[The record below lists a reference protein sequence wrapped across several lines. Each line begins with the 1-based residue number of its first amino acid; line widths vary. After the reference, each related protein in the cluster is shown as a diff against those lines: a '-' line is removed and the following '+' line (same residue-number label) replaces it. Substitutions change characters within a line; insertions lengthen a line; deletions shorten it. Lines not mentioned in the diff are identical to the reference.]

1 MFDPR
6 DPLSSAARALIP
18 SAVELNPLKF
28 YSLIDLATATK
39 TAAAKKDVVA
49 LDELIQTMGVLCEQI
64 DQEVESLAQINNNLL
79 SEVRQTTRRKH
90 NPFKTAQE
98 TDDDFTDLRHTA
110 SGRTFLHVIFNVTSI
125 IRLAFHELK
134 QAAEAVRPGK
144 FLVVG
149 KRLSE
154 TIETVE
160 QLQAFS
166 IQFEMNRAALNRFTE
181 GTLHAEKS
189 KLVAVSAGRRIV
201 EMLDEYYAALLH
213 RHTVDGIKVHVD
225 PVTTDIAISIYENVD
240 ASGEIADGKKPDEV
254 SAYSVRKAAI
264 VADAI
269 KKGLVGEFI
278 RTPTRL
284 LEFIKTNL
292 AVLWST
298 ASQLAG
304 YVAPTAERL
313 RGLLGTDG
321 GRKPRLLGEVEFQQ
335 AIVFL
340 DDLNPQRIVAK
351 DKTGLIT
358 AEERFEIEFRNET
371 ISQVARRLHDASY
384 STEDLIE
391 HILRRKHELHVYYQ
405 DVNSFYVCKLG
416 NGNPFS
422 GEAPGALTVVPGVK
436 PIVDINDVVGAGFDQ
451 VKVFIDQIRKSA
463 RWHDLFLAT
472 SPSKSA
478 DKANALLIGP
488 QGCGKSEV
496 LRSVGGDKKSIGI
509 YAQPSD
515 FLTCWKGEA
524 EKNPKR
530 LFEEALRIQKESKKQ
545 VFILIDEVDTI
556 LNDDHARGSFGSTN
570 LTTEFQQLM
579 DGILQYPHIA
589 VWAATNHPE
598 RIPMP
603 MIRRFSKVA
612 IVGEL
617 DQADR
622 IKLLKHFVGF
632 LPIAEDFPEQAWA
645 DAAAKLDGA
654 VGDVIRK
661 IADYVWREKITWLVD
676 NHPDLAH
683 QLVAMLNEKEQFH
696 LSRFDSGQ
704 RKNLHAKIRERA
716 SVQPKD
722 VMESV
727 DLHLDNI
734 AIRSEI
740 QTARET
746 YERSK
751 MFLAGI
757 NARSNRLE
765 VGTQEAEREAR

>member
-1 MFDPR
+1 MLDPR
-6 DPLSSAARALIP
+6 DPNLYARPFVPTAM
-18 SAVELNPLKF
+18 ELNPVKF
-28 YSLIDLATATK
+28 YSLIDLAKSVTEKELA
-39 TAAAKKDVVA
+39 VVDDLLQA
-49 LDELIQTMGVLCEQI
+49 MNALCERV
-64 DQEVESLAQINNNLL
+64 DHDVDSLAHINNNLL
-79 SEVRQTTRRKH
+79 SEVRNTTRRS
-90 NPFKTAQE
+90 NPFKTDLE
-98 TDDDFTDLRHTA
+98 NDDNFTDLRHTI
-110 SGRTFLHVIFNVTSI
+110 SGRTFMNVIFNVVST
-125 IRLAFHELK
+125 IRTAFHELK
-134 QAAEAVRPGK
+134 SAMEAMRPGK
-144 FLVVG
+144 FLIIG

-154 TIETVE
+154 TPESVS

-166 IQFEMNRAALNRFTE
+166 VQFEMNRAALNRFTE
-181 GTLHAEKS
+181 GVLRGEKI
-189 KLVAVSAGRRIV
+189 KTVVIATGRRVV
-201 EMLDEYYAALLH
+201 EYLDEYYAALLH
-213 RHTVDGIKVHVD
+213 RHTVDGVKIHID

-240 ASGEIADGKKPDEV
+240 SSGEIADGKKPNEV
-254 SAYSVRKAAI
+254 SAYSVRKATI

-278 RTPTRL
+278 RTPSRL
-284 LEFIKTNL
+284 LEFIKSGLVT
-292 AVLWST
+292 LWKTSE
-298 ASQLAG
+298 QLAAFA
-304 YVAPTAERL
+304 VPLANKL
-313 RGLLGTDG
+313 RELLGTDVK
-321 GRKPRLLGEVEFQQ
+321 KPRLLNDDEFQQ
-335 AIVFL
+335 ALIFL
-340 DDLNPQRIVAK
+340 DDLNPQSITYK
-351 DKTGLIT
+351 DKTGLQT
-358 AEERFEIEFRNET
+358 AEERFQIEFRNTT
-371 ISQVARRLHDASY
+371 IAQVAGRLHDPTC
-384 STEDLIE
+384 STSDLIE
-391 HILRRKHELHVYYQ
+391 HILQRKHELHVYFQ

-436 PIVDINDVVGAGFDQ
+436 PVVDINDVVGAGFDQ
-451 VKVFIDQIRKSA
+451 VKTFIEQIRKSA
-463 RWHDLFLAT
+463 KWHDLFLAT

-496 LRSVGGDKKSIGI
+496 LRAVGGDRKSIGI

-556 LNDDHARGSFGSTN
+556 LNDDHARGGFGATN

-612 IVGEL
+612 VVGEL
-617 DQADR
+617 DQADC

-632 LPIAEDFPEQAWA
+632 LPIADDFSDQAWI
-645 DAAAKLDGA
+645 DAAKKLDGA
-654 VGDVIRK
+654 VGDTVRK
-661 IADYVWREKITWLVD
+661 IADYVWREKMTWLVD
-676 NHPDLAH
+676 NHPA
-683 QLVAMLNEKEQFH
+683 QAEKLVAMLNEKEQFQ
-696 LSRFDSGQ
+696 LGNFNAAGRAG
-704 RKNLHAKIRERA
+704 LHRRIREYVT
-716 SVQPKD
+716 VQPKD

-727 DLHLDNI
+727 DLHLTNV

-740 QTARET
+740 ETAKET
-746 YERSK
+746 YARAK

-757 NARSNRLE
+757 NSRTNRLE
-765 VGTQEAEREAR
+765 A

>member
-1 MFDPR
+1 MFDLR
-6 DPLSSAARALIP
+6 DPSAALRALMP
-18 SAVELNPLKF
+18 TAVDLNPVKF
-28 YSLIDLATATK
+28 YSLIDLAKASSE
-39 TAAAKKDVVA
+39 KKDMAVLDA
-49 LDELIQTMGVLCEQI
+49 LIASMADLCESV
-64 DQEVESLAQINNNLL
+64 DHDVEGLAQINNSLL
-79 SEVRQTTRRKH
+79 SEVRNTTRRKH
-90 NPFKTAQE
+90 NPFKTDQE
-98 TDDDFTDLRHTA
+98 ADSDITDLRHTI
-110 SGRTFLHVIFNVTSI
+110 SGRTFMHVIFNVTATI
-125 IRLAFHELK
+125 QAAFHELK
-134 QAAEAVRPGK
+134 GAAEAMRPGK
-144 FLVVG
+144 FLVIG

-154 TIETVE
+154 VPESIE

-166 IQFEMNRAALNRFTE
+166 VQFEMNRAALNRFTE
-181 GTLHAEKS
+181 GVLRAEKI
-189 KLVAVSAGRRIV
+189 KTVVINTGRRV
-201 EMLDEYYAALLH
+201 VDLLDDYYAALLH
-213 RHTVDGIKVHVD
+213 RHTVDGVKIHRD

-240 ASGEIADGKKPDEV
+240 SSGEIADGKKPDEV
-254 SAYSVRKAAI
+254 SAYSVRKATI

-278 RTPTRL
+278 RSPARL
-284 LEFIKTNL
+284 LEFIKLNL
-292 AVLWST
+292 AALWT
-298 ASQLAG
+298 
-304 YVAPTAERL
+304 TAEKLAALAAPAADKVRT
-313 RGLLGTDG
+313 LLDVNSK
-321 GRKPRLLGEVEFQQ
+321 RPRLLDDVEFQR

-340 DDLNPQRIVAK
+340 EDLNPQNITYK
-351 DKTGLIT
+351 DKTGLLT

-371 ISQVARRLHDASY
+371 ISQVARRLHDQSC
-384 STEDLIE
+384 STQDLIE
-391 HILRRKHELHVYYQ
+391 HILARKHELHVYYQ
-405 DVNSFYVCKLG
+405 DVNSFYVCKIG
-416 NGNPFS
+416 NGNPFT
-422 GEAPGALTVVPGVK
+422 GEAPGALTVIPGVK
-436 PIVDINDVVGAGFDQ
+436 PVVDINDVVGAGFDQ
-451 VKVFIDQIRKSA
+451 VKTFIDQVRKSN
-463 RWHDLFLAT
+463 RWHNLFLAT

-496 LRSVGGDKKSIGI
+496 LRAVGGDKKSIGI

-545 VFILIDEVDTI
+545 VFILIDEIDTI
-556 LNDDHARGSFGSTN
+556 LNDDHARGGFGATN

-622 IKLLKHFVGF
+622 IKLLKHFIGF
-632 LPIAEDFPEQAWA
+632 LPIAEDFSEAVWA
-645 DAAAKLDGA
+645 EAAHKLDGA
-654 VGDVIRK
+654 VGDTVRK
-661 IADYVWREKITWLVD
+661 IADYIWREKMTWLVD
-676 NHPDLAH
+676 NHPA
-683 QLVAMLNEKEQFH
+683 QAEKLVAFLDEKEQFQ
-696 LSRFDSGQ
+696 LSRFDSAR
-704 RKNLHAKIRERA
+704 RKILHGRIREHMT
-716 SVQPKD
+716 VQPKD

-727 DLHLDNI
+727 DLHLNNI

-740 QTARET
+740 QTAKET

-757 NARSNRLE
+757 NSRSNRLT
-765 VGTQEAEREAR
+765 VGTKEADRERP

>member
-1 MFDPR
+1 MFDLR
-6 DPLSSAARALIP
+6 DPATAVRALIP
-18 SAVELNPLKF
+18 TAVELNPLKF
-28 YSLIDLATATK
+28 YSLIDLATA
-39 TAAAKKDVVA
+39 ADKKGLVA
-49 LDELIQTMGVLCEQI
+49 LDQLITAMADLSESA
-64 DQEVESLAQINNNLL
+64 DREVESLAQINNSLL
-79 SEVRQTTRRKH
+79 SEVRNTTRRKH
-90 NPFKTAQE
+90 NPFRTDQE
-98 TDDDFTDLRHTA
+98 ADNDFTDLRHTV
-110 SGRTFLHVIFNVTSI
+110 SGRTFMHVIFNVASLI
-125 IRLAFHELK
+125 QLAFHELK
-134 QAAEAVRPGK
+134 SAAEALRPGK
-144 FLVVG
+144 FLLIG

-154 TIETVE
+154 VPESIE

-166 IQFEMNRAALNRFTE
+166 IQFEMNRASLNRFTE
-181 GTLHAEKS
+181 GVFQAERIKT
-189 KLVAVSAGRRIV
+189 AVINVGRRV
-201 EMLDEYYAALLH
+201 VDYLDDYYAALLH
-213 RHTVDGIKVHVD
+213 RHTVDGVKIHRD

-240 ASGEIADGKKPDEV
+240 SSGEIADGKKPDEV
-254 SAYSVRKAAI
+254 SAYSVRKATI

-278 RTPTRL
+278 RTPSRL
-284 LEFIKTNL
+284 LQFIKDNL
-292 AVLWST
+292 VVLWK
-298 ASQLAG
+298 AAEQLSAFA
-304 YVAPTAERL
+304 APTAIEVRQVL
-313 RGLLGTDG
+313 GLETK
-321 GRKPRLLGEVEFQQ
+321 KPRLLDDGEFQR
-335 AIVFL
+335 ALVFL
-340 DDLNPQRIVAK
+340 EDLNPQGITYK
-351 DKTGLIT
+351 DKTGLLT

-371 ISQVARRLHDASY
+371 IARVAQRLHNADY
-384 STEDLIE
+384 STQDLIE
-391 HILRRKHELHVYYQ
+391 HILQRKHELHVYYQ
-405 DVNSFYVCKLG
+405 DVNSFYVCKIG
-416 NGNPFS
+416 NGNPFT
-422 GEAPGALTVVPGVK
+422 GEAPGALTVIPGVK
-436 PIVDINDVVGAGFDQ
+436 PVVDINDVVGAGFDQ
-451 VKVFIDQIRKSA
+451 VKTFIDQVRKSNK
-463 RWHDLFLAT
+463 WHNLFLAT

-488 QGCGKSEV
+488 MGCGKSEV
-496 LRSVGGDKKSIGI
+496 LRAVGGDKKSIGI

-545 VFILIDEVDTI
+545 VFILIDEIDTI
-556 LNDDHARGSFGSTN
+556 LNDDHARGGFGSTN

-632 LPIAEDFPEQAWA
+632 LPIAEDFSAKAWEE
-645 DAAAKLDGA
+645 AARKLDGA
-654 VGDVIRK
+654 VGDTVRK
-661 IADYVWREKITWLVD
+661 IADHVWREKMTWLVD
-676 NHPDLAH
+676 HHPDQAAKIAAFLD
-683 QLVAMLNEKEQFH
+683 EKEQFQ
-696 LSRFDSGQ
+696 LSRFDAAH
-704 RKNLHAKIRERA
+704 RKILHGKIREHMT
-716 SVQPKD
+716 VQPKD

-740 QTARET
+740 QTAKET

-757 NARSNRLE
+757 NSRTNR
-765 VGTQEAEREAR
+765 VAAGTKETDSERA